1 MREDLS
7 ETPIDAVNYAIFSVK
22 MGKKRN
28 RLIIKKGKYK
38 MTNTNESGRSM
49 VEMLGVLA
57 IIGVLSV
64 MGIAGYT
71 QAMKR
76 YRANETAAEISMG
89 AMLCAS
95 QKSVDGMDFKFLDG
109 ATCNGDE
116 LRWTGYKQEVAFDD
130 FKNMFNPALTGASY
144 KIIS

>member
-1 MREDLS
+1 
-7 ETPIDAVNYAIFSVK
+7 
-22 MGKKRN
+22 
-28 RLIIKKGKYK
+28 

-76 YRANETAAEISMG
+76 YRANEAASEIAMG
-89 AMLCAS
+89 AMLCAT
-95 QKSVDGMDFKFLDG
+95 QKSATGLDTTYMTLDCNDSTTVTYSIKTGQNVDESMVE
-109 ATCNGDE
+109 A
-116 LRWTGYKQEVAFDD
+116 
-130 FKNMFNPALTGASY
+130 MFEGKPGFSASANTY
-144 KIIS
+144 QIIS